1 MIDLSFLPMAHVFE
15 QFAGA
20 LLDIYR
26 GDVTVAFARGVDTVA
41 KDFGHVKPHFCRT
54 APRFFEKVHSTVW
67 SKVEALAD
75 LTAESFNEAL
85 EISKRVVIDGN
96 LYGEA
101 MSPDDE
107 KRHHELDE
115 HNYREVRDL
124 ALGGNIKFFVS
135 GGAPLS
141 REINEFFWALGMPIY
156 ELYGMTEAGG
166 MLTNRPG
173 EVRVGS
179 VGKCWPGFQWPGGQT
194 EIKLSPE
201 GEIMVK
207 GPNVMRGYYNRPE
220 DTAEVTRDGWLC
232 SGDIAVVDENGFY
245 TITDRI
251 KNIIITAGGKNVA
264 PVRIESLIREDP
276 LISQVVVYGDRK
288 KYLTALITLG
298 PDGLTEKARALG
310 LAGSYKELAGHAEIR
325 SYVETLIAEKNTL
338 LAKYE
343 TVKDFVILDRDLSI
357 ESGELTPTMKVKK
370 KEVFQKYGDMLEKL
384 YKE

>member
-1 MIDLSFLPMAHVFE
+1 
-15 QFAGA
+15 
-20 LLDIYR
+20 
-26 GDVTVAFARGVDTVA
+26 
-41 KDFGHVKPHFCRT
+41 
-54 APRFFEKVHSTVW
+54 VW

-75 LTAESFNEAL
+75 LTAESFTEAL
-85 EISKRVVIDGN
+85 EVSKRVVLDGD
-96 LYGEA
+96 LYGGVK
-101 MSPDDE
+101 SPDDE
-107 KRHHELDE
+107 KRHRELDE
-115 HNYREVRDL
+115 HHYREVRDL

-173 EVRVGS
+173 EVKVGS
-179 VGKCWPGFQWPGGQT
+179 VGKCWPGFQWPGGRT

-264 PVRIESLIREDP
+264 PVRIESLISEDP

-288 KYLTALITLG
+288 KYLTALITLD
-298 PDGLTEKARALG
+298 PDGLAEKARELG
-310 LAGSYKELAGHAEIR
+310 LKGSYKELAGRAEIR

-370 KEVFQKYGDMLEKL
+370 KEVFQKYGAMLEKL